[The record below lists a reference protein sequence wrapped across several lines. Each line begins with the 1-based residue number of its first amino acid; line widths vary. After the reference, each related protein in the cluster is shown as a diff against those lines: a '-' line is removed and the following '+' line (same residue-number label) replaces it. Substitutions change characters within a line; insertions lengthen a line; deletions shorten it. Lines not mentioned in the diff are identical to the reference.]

1 MIIFS
6 VSKFLLSWIVFL
18 PIIYF
23 RPASFLKAVNFLQ
36 LSFVSSMC
44 QCFIKIS
51 FKLDNVCLYVTD
63 TGIHFLSLRFCGRV
77 VVFDQVS

>member
-1 MIIFS
+1 MDSICANNLFQASVFS
-6 VSKFLLSWIVFL
+6 KSCNKKC
-18 PIIYF
+18 P
-23 RPASFLKAVNFLQ
+23 KNFLQ